1 MADTASAPAQPVR
14 AAEVAAALCL
24 ATDLGMGFPWAH
36 GLEATAATMR
46 LCDVAGV
53 DDAVRRQAYYL
64 SLLAYAGC
72 AADATVKAGIFGG
85 PITESIV
92 DVIWGSRREQRGV
105 MLRSLPDPGA
115 SVPVVV
121 GQTVARLPR
130 AAAYEPREYLAL
142 CEVAQHLT
150 RHLGLGGVAE
160 DLHHLT
166 DRWDGTG
173 VLGRGRGEEIP
184 TALRLTLVA
193 RDAAHH
199 AAAGGSAHAA
209 AVVADRAGRAHDP
222 RLAGLLARH
231 HQDVLGGP
239 RDDGVTW
246 EDVLAAEPGE
256 PVQIPAD
263 QVDDAVA
270 ALGEVADVVGP
281 AWAGRSRQV
290 AALAGGAA
298 ELVGMDAA
306 AVREVRRAALL
317 QDVGRISVP
326 ARTWLARRP
335 LTAEEREQVRLHPY
349 YTERVCAASPFLAAL
364 ARDAVCHHE
373 RLDGSGYH
381 RGLPAA
387 ALGVPARILAAADAM
402 RSAVEDPPHGWGLPP
417 AAAIHALARDVADGR
432 LDADAVAAVVEAAGQ
447 EPPPLAR
454 PAGLTERES
463 RVVGL
468 VARGLATKQVARTL
482 GISPKTADQHLQHAY
497 RKIGVSSR
505 AAVALFAADHGLLA
519 WGELLILGRRTAP

>member
-1 MADTASAPAQPVR
+1 MAETASATARPVR

-46 LCDVAGV
+46 LCDVAGA
-53 DDAVRRQAYYL
+53 DEAVRRQAYFL

-72 AADATVKAGIFGG
+72 AADATVKAEFFGG

-92 DVIWGSRREQRGV
+92 DVIWGTRREQMGV
-105 MLRSLPDPGA
+105 VLRSLPDPGA
-115 SVPVVV
+115 PVPAAV

-130 AAAYEPREYLAL
+130 AVAHEPREQLAL
-142 CEVAQHLT
+142 CEVAQHLS
-150 RHLGLGGVAE
+150 RHLGLDGVAD

-166 DRWDGTG
+166 DRWDGSG

-184 TALRLTLVA
+184 TALRIVLVA
-193 RDAAHH
+193 RDAAHQ
-199 AAAGGSAHAA
+199 ASVGGSGYAA
-209 AVVADRAGRAHDP
+209 DVIADRAGRAHDP
-222 RLAGLLARH
+222 WVAGMLVRH
-231 HQDVLGGP
+231 HHEILGEPHEQGA
-239 RDDGVTW
+239 TW
-246 EDVLAAEPGE
+246 DEVLAAEPGTPRE
-256 PVQIPAD
+256 IPAE

-270 ALGEVADVVGP
+270 TLGELADVVGP
-281 AWAGRSRQV
+281 AWAGRSRAV
-290 AALAGGAA
+290 AALAGDAA
-298 ELVGMDAA
+298 ELAGLDPAE
-306 AVREVRRAALL
+306 VRHVRRAALL

-326 ARTWLARRP
+326 ARIWHAHRTLS
-335 LTAEEREQVRLHPY
+335 AEDREHVRLHPY
-349 YTERVCAASPFLAAL
+349 FTERVCAASPFLRDL

-387 ALGVPARILAAADAM
+387 ALGVPARLLAAADAM
-402 RSAVEDPPHGWGLPP
+402 RSACETPPHGRGLSR
-417 AAAIHALARDVADGR
+417 AAAVYALGRDVREGR
-432 LDADAVAAVVEAAGQ
+432 LDAEAVAAVVEAAGL
-447 EPPPLAR
+447 EPPPLHR
-454 PAGLTERES
+454 PAGLTEQES

-505 AAVALFAADHGLLA
+505 AAVALFAAEHGLLA
-519 WGELLILGRRTAP
+519 WGELLIPGRRTAP